1 MSEAFAV
8 EFETPEG
15 ERIDIGWD
23 EAALAGLD
31 AADGVGAT
39 APWLLD
45 GELDWDEVE
54 LIRVLS
60 ARFDDGRL
68 LGVAA
73 IRPQGAEGH
82 GDELVVSALVGPDGG
97 VEPVSETLFSV
108 EYDGDGNPRRAGLE
122 LYRGEGS
129 IPLRAAG
136 EATTAESTAEGS
148 LARTSA
154 ALRMRLAG
162 TQGFGRLDIV
172 RPA

>member
-15 ERIDIGWD
+15 DRLDIGWD
-23 EAALAGLD
+23 SEALTRLDEQAAAGPN
-31 AADGVGAT
+31 T
-39 APWLLD
+39 PWLLD

-60 ARFDDGRL
+60 AKFDDGRL

-73 IRPQGAEGH
+73 IRPKGAEGH
-82 GDELVVSALVGPDGG
+82 GDELVVSALVDADGA
-97 VEPVSETLFSV
+97 VEPVSETLLSV
-108 EYDGDGNPRRAGLE
+108 EYDGAGKPRRAGLE

-136 EATTAESTAEGS
+136 DATAIETTGDGS
-148 LARTSA
+148 LERTSA

-162 TQGFGRLDIV
+162 AQGVGRLDIV